1 VLSTHTKG
9 IGERDHVLYFPKEL
23 TSNFLNQIFKAY
35 VESKDAN
42 PNYLLLISELTVCVG
57 LSIFDTTR
65 LHAKKRYEMI
75 MDSLFS
81 TDSNLGM
88 LDISLEVVFSD
99 SQSEEKVIR
108 ANSDDGISISFGS
121 KWIRDN
127 LDYPTLLNNFI
138 YLFEYVDGSFRSRFV
153 AQPSEISVFERLL
166 GLSGKSS
173 YEMGYLGQ
181 IRHSIFNM
189 QMQGYLR
196 ILVECGINLEEIFQW
211 FFETYLLNEFSAF
224 GFSFKAPSEGIKTVE
239 KCKLLLTEMDS
250 ILKQYSLYVCQGN
263 IDRDLLEIS
272 SIPIC
277 IEKVP
282 SLLEQ
287 KYIYAK
293 SKECYYAMDLLFC
306 DQSLLTLID
315 GAGRGFDTFIEMIT
329 ISAVSV
335 DMFADYQK
343 SIINWLIDWGCLTVD
358 LGGIISPIKEK
369 VIILEDLYY
378 NQVCCLRYLRGL
390 RDQIES
396 MRMKEEVRFES
407 SLFSEPEQYY
417 FNYMLNRRQYTNG
430 PDLRNKYVHGSHSL
444 EEEDHL
450 RDYIELLKIM
460 VLVVIKI
467 NEEFCL
473 VQPLTD

>member
-1 VLSTHTKG
+1 
-9 IGERDHVLYFPKEL
+9 
-23 TSNFLNQIFKAY
+23 
-35 VESKDAN
+35 
-42 PNYLLLISELTVCVG
+42 
-57 LSIFDTTR
+57 
-65 LHAKKRYEMI
+65 
-75 MDSLFS
+75 
-81 TDSNLGM
+81 
-88 LDISLEVVFSD
+88 
-99 SQSEEKVIR
+99 
-108 ANSDDGISISFGS
+108 
-121 KWIRDN
+121 
-127 LDYPTLLNNFI
+127 
-138 YLFEYVDGSFRSRFV
+138 
-153 AQPSEISVFERLL
+153 
-166 GLSGKSS
+166 
-173 YEMGYLGQ
+173 
-181 IRHSIFNM
+181 
-189 QMQGYLR
+189 
-196 ILVECGINLEEIFQW
+196 
-211 FFETYLLNEFSAF
+211 
-224 GFSFKAPSEGIKTVE
+224 
-239 KCKLLLTEMDS
+239 
-250 ILKQYSLYVCQGN
+250 
-263 IDRDLLEIS
+263 
-272 SIPIC
+272 
-277 IEKVP
+277 
-282 SLLEQ
+282 
-287 KYIYAK
+287 
-293 SKECYYAMDLLFC
+293 
-306 DQSLLTLID
+306 
-315 GAGRGFDTFIEMIT
+315 MIT